1 MSQFTT
7 MQAEFDKALRKL
19 EKAYEN
25 GDKVNRS
32 DFDKLHM
39 WHEFLKTKL
48 EAEREKNARKVRQR

>member
-19 EKAYEN
+19 EKAYES

-48 EAEREKNARKVRQR
+48 DAEREKNAREVG

>member
-19 EKAYEN
+19 EKAYES

>member
-19 EKAYEN
+19 EKAYES
-25 GDKVNRS
+25 GDKINRS

-48 EAEREKNARKVRQR
+48 DAEREKNAREVG

>member
-19 EKAYEN
+19 EKAYES

-32 DFDKLHM
+32 DFDKLHI
-39 WHEFLKTKL
+39 WHQFLKTKL
-48 EAEREKNARKVRQR
+48 DAEREKNATEFR